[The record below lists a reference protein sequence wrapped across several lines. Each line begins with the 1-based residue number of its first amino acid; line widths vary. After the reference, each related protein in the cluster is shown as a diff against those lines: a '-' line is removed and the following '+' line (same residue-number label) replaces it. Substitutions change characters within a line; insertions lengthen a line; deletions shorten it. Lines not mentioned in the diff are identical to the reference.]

1 MAENQKEKVS
11 SNFNVL
17 DRSTNNF
24 KSSKDVKLD
33 VVIKYNRYWKI
44 SFY

>member
-1 MAENQKEKVS
+1 MAENQKMKES

-24 KSSKDVKLD
+24 KSSKDIKLD
-33 VVIKYNRYWKI
+33 VIINYYR
-44 SFY
+44 

>member
-33 VVIKYNRYWKI
+33 VINNFNRK
-44 SFY
+44 